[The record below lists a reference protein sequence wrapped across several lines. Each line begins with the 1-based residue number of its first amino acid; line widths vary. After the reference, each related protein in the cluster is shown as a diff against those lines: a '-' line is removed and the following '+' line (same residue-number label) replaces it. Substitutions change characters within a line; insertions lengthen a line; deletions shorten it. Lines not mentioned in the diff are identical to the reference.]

1 MSEFVKMLLAL
12 SLSGTLL
19 LSATLILKKFY
30 KNLFSRCWQYY
41 ILLLVAA
48 RFLLPVV
55 FDYNITGY
63 LYGMAVN
70 AWQDNM
76 PDETVTDVKSTTNIK
91 ETKEIKK
98 VNGIKE
104 TQTDIKNNI
113 KQDIKNTAKNIPF
126 YSYLLSGIKGIY
138 KYCFYIWLI
147 PAVVLIV
154 HKISVYRGFI
164 NYICVAGTPVQD
176 IATLN
181 LLAECGEK
189 LGIKKAVELYCSPAV
204 SSPVLAGFFRP
215 YIIIPASHIEDK
227 KLFYVFLHEL
237 VHYKRRDIFYKWFIQ
252 IIICVHW
259 FNPFT
264 RLLSKEVNKA
274 CELSCDEAVISML
287 DKNERRV
294 YGDTLLSFVQTKE
307 TYKNPLGTVTLTE
320 GAKQLKERLGAIMY
334 FKKKSAIIKIAT
346 VIATIIICFNF
357 LAAGAYAARN
367 RQDSTEVI
375 KNTDNIKNKEDINL
389 RGDNR
394 LISYR
399 QRGFY
404 CGPYIFEMGWD
415 LREEEEKLYSYKAKV
430 ILDDDSE
437 IIVHFDDKI
446 KKYCKDKEVLNA
458 AGRLVS
464 SIKKNNNIIKIPLVT
479 RVTYVKPEDIP
490 DYAEKYYK
498 KGDLIGFTALFPEL
512 SKEERSRYLNKMY
525 NSDNRIAFFA
535 SVTEN
540 IDRDLFLAYLDKS
553 SEGTK
558 KVNFFSVLASYA
570 KYEDLKHYIKKSY
583 KSGDTARFAIL
594 LDYMSLK
601 DKKKWLAKAKKDKK
615 TAFCAILTDK

>member
-76 PDETVTDVKSTTNIK
+76 PDETVTDVKSTANIK

-98 VNGIKE
+98 VIGIKE

-126 YSYLLSGIKGIY
+126 YSYLLNGIKGIY

-164 NYICVAGTPVQD
+164 NYIRATGTPVQD

-181 LLAECGEK
+181 LLAEFGEK

-375 KNTDNIKNKEDINL
+375 KNKEDINL

-404 CGPYIFEMGWD
+404 CSPYIFEMGWD
-415 LREEEEKLYSYKAKV
+415 LREEEEKLYPYKAKV
-430 ILDDDSE
+430 ILDDDSG

-464 SIKKNNNIIKIPLVT
+464 SIKKNNTIIKIPLVT

-512 SKEERSRYLNKMY
+512 SKEEKSRYLNKMY

-540 IDRDLFLAYLDKS
+540 IDRDLFLTYLDKS

-594 LDYMSLK
+594 SDYMSLK
-601 DKKKWLAKAKKDKK
+601 DKKKWSAKAKKDKK

>member
-76 PDETVTDVKSTTNIK
+76 PDETVTDVKSTANIK

-98 VNGIKE
+98 VIGIKE

-126 YSYLLSGIKGIY
+126 YSYLLNGIKGIY

-164 NYICVAGTPVQD
+164 NYIRATGTPVQD

-181 LLAECGEK
+181 LLAEFGEK

-375 KNTDNIKNKEDINL
+375 KNKEDINL

-404 CGPYIFEMGWD
+404 CSPYIFEMGWD
-415 LREEEEKLYSYKAKV
+415 LREEEEKLYPYKAKV
-430 ILDDDSE
+430 ILDDDSG

-540 IDRDLFLAYLDKS
+540 IDRDLFLTYLDKS

-570 KYEDLKHYIKKSY
+570 KYEDLKYYIKKSY

-594 LDYMSLK
+594 SDYMSLK